1 VTLFASSLAFRFI
14 PFLHVP
20 AKVGVVAAI
29 LLQDSGIEGSVEA
42 RQPQA
47 RQLVEE
53 PDGELRDDDRDVE
66 DRGAPRVHAIR
77 KGKHSTSAYPSRLE
91 RIAKIA
97 DELRIRSKV
106 TGNQR
111 FAVIAV
117 C

>member
-1 VTLFASSLAFRFI
+1 
-14 PFLHVP
+14 
-20 AKVGVVAAI
+20 
-29 LLQDSGIEGSVEA
+29 
-42 RQPQA
+42 
-47 RQLVEE
+47 
-53 PDGELRDDDRDVE
+53 
-66 DRGAPRVHAIR
+66 VHAIR